1 KARWTTSMR
10 ISDDRYRRERW
21 ALELALRFLRHEAR
35 TQTIR
40 AWTGLSDDRIRKLYR
55 SYMSHAR
62 RYLPRHRGKSPH
74 QIAYFTRSLRM
85 QEETAVLASVLS
97 LLGVV
102 PASAG
107 AATPVAVPGL
117 GRGELLCQ
125 AFEAYRL
132 LLPTGPPPRIAFLG
146 HDAPLVRGAGD
157 DGLVLLGW
165 FRGARCLL
173 VDLRAGD
180 AADPPAGTSF
190 EELRP
195 LAPLLGTE
203 ESGLLAYARALSIWR
218 ARHRHCGVCGAPTIA
233 TRAGH
238 ILSCTNTAC
247 AQELFPRLD
256 PAIIVLVSDGERAL
270 LGRQPSW

>member
-1 KARWTTSMR
+1 MR
-10 ISDDRYRRERW
+10 ISDDRYQRERW

-132 LLPTGPPPRIAFLG
+132 LLPAAQISFEHAVFLTTV
-146 HDAPLVRGAGD
+146 LTRGD
-157 DGLVLLGW
+157 QLRLG
-165 FRGARCLL
+165 GCSDCGGLL
-173 VDLRAGD
+173 VTERFPLRD
-180 AADPPAGTSF
+180 
-190 EELRP
+190 R
-195 LAPLLGTE
+195 
-203 ESGLLAYARALSIWR
+203 RC
-218 ARHRHCGVCGAPTIA
+218 HQ
-233 TRAGH
+233 
-238 ILSCTNTAC
+238 C
-247 AQELFPRLD
+247 ASPVQPR
-256 PAIIVLVSDGERAL
+256 
-270 LGRQPSW
+270 